1 MRTRIL
7 VLATVAVLALGLAWA
22 GGEGQAGKMASP
34 AEHAAK
40 LKAKLGLSDAQA
52 EQVRALFEDID
63 RRIAELKASG
73 PDAAA
78 IQEGKKKL
86 KEERIARLKSILT
99 AEQYARY
106 EQMQAEHAAR
116 GKQKP

>member
-7 VLATVAVLALGLAWA
+7 VLATVAVLAVGLAWA
-22 GGEGQAGKMASP
+22 GGEGKAGQMMSP
-34 AEHAAK
+34 AEQAAK
-40 LKAKLGLSDAQA
+40 LKAKLGLSDAQT
-52 EQVRALFEDID
+52 EQVRAVFEDID

-73 PDAAA
+73 QDAAVVQA
-78 IQEGKKKL
+78 GKKKL
-86 KEERIARLKSILT
+86 KEERAARLKAILT

-106 EQMQAEHAAR
+106 EQMKSGHTAG